1 MSTNS
6 SPIVSHWVDGSQ
18 VSREQ
23 ADLLPVTNP
32 ATGEEIGR
40 VGLADK
46 EIVDLAV
53 AAAARAFPAWGD
65 TPPAKR
71 VQVLYRLRDLL
82 IARSG
87 EITHLITTQH
97 GKTLDDASGELARS
111 IEAVEAACGAP
122 AHLKGTVGEQ
132 ISSNIDTMAVPH
144 PLGVCL
150 GISPFNFPFMLP
162 VMCTAVATAAGNTVI
177 IKPSEQD
184 PAPAI
189 LFAELA
195 AEAGF
200 PPGVVNVVQGARQ
213 TVEMLIDHPDV
224 QAVSFVGSTPVAHA
238 IYQRAA
244 AAGKRVQA
252 LGGAKNHLIVLPDAD
267 LEAAADAMSSGAFG
281 SSGQRCMAV
290 TVGVLVGDVA
300 ERIVP
305 MLADRA
311 RSVRLGDGAAAGI
324 EMGPLISADA
334 QKRVRGLV
342 AGATE
347 QGATALVDRSNEVVS
362 GREGGYFVGPVLLDN
377 VQPGTEI
384 YDKEVF
390 GPVLSLV
397 RVQAFEDGLDLIA
410 RNPYGNGASLFTTN
424 GEAAR
429 RFQREAAAGM
439 VGVNVPIP
447 VPVASFGISGWKR
460 SVFGDTG
467 LNDAAWRF
475 FTRTKHVTTRW
486 GEPRRGVDM
495 GFRPM

>member
-1 MSTNS
+1 MSTGKGQLVPHWIAGRPVS
-6 SPIVSHWVDGSQ
+6 SE
-18 VSREQ
+18 R
-23 ADLLPVTNP
+23 ANLLPVTNP
-32 ATGEEIGR
+32 ATGEEIGQ
-40 VGLADK
+40 VELADQ
-46 EIVDLAV
+46 ELVDRAV
-53 AAAARAFPAWGD
+53 AAAVQAFPAWRE

-71 VQVLYRLRDLL
+71 VQILYRLRDLMH
-82 IARSG
+82 ARSD
-87 EITHLITTQH
+87 EIMHVITTQH

-111 IEAVEAACGAP
+111 LEALEMACGAP
-122 AHLKGTVGEQ
+122 AYLKGTMGEQ
-132 ISSNIDTMAVPH
+132 VSSNIDTMAVPH

-162 VMCTAVATAAGNTVI
+162 VMFTGVATAAGNTVI

-200 PPGVVNVVQGARQ
+200 PVGVVNVVQGARQ
-213 TVEMLIDHPDV
+213 TVEMLIDHPDI
-224 QAVSFVGSTPVAHA
+224 QAVSFVGSSPVAHS
-238 IYQRAA
+238 IYQRSA

-252 LGGAKNHLIVLPDAD
+252 LGGAKNHLVVLPDAN
-267 LEAAADAMSSGAFG
+267 LEAAADALSSGAYG

-300 ERIVP
+300 DRLVP

-311 RSVRLGDGAAAGI
+311 RSVVMGDGASVGA

-334 QKRVRGLV
+334 QKRVRSLV
-342 AGATE
+342 VGAVE
-347 QGATALVDRSNEVVS
+347 EGATAIVDRSSEVVS
-362 GREGGYFVGPVLLDN
+362 GREGGYFVGPTLLDH
-377 VQPGTEI
+377 VLPGMEV

-397 RVQAFEDGLDLIA
+397 RVETYQDGLDLIE
-410 RNPYGNGASLFTTN
+410 RNPYGNGAALFTRD

-439 VGVNVPIP
+439 VGINVPIP
-447 VPVASFGISGWKR
+447 VPVATFGIAGWKR

-486 GEPRRGVDM
+486 DDSRRGVDM